1 MEYIIAAVTLAALPL
16 VGGAVGMCL
25 VLVFNLHQSS
35 HRH

>member
-16 VGGAVGMCL
+16 VGGAVGMCF
-25 VLVFNLHQSS
+25 VLVCNLHHHS